1 MIKKTGKWYVRLL
14 LLNQTEGLENFSG
27 STLLHPAFFF
37 FFFKEKIKFFQTPEP
52 THWKRPWCWDRLRA
66 GGEGDNR
73 GWGGQ
78 IASPTQ
84 WTRVW
89 ANSGRRWRTGKPG
102 VLQFFGSQ
110 RIEHGLMTE
119 QQQTSLTCA
128 QWKRVSLN
136 FFSWIVNSEVAQSCP
151 TLCDPVDCM

>member
-1 MIKKTGKWYVRLL
+1 MVCKAFAAEPNWGFRKLFRLHF
-14 LLNQTEGLENFSG
+14 TAPSF
-27 STLLHPAFFF
+27 FFF